1 MDPDSGARLLYLALL
16 GAFLL
21 LFLFGG
27 GYAIARAIRALLVW
41 GAIGAM
47 LVVGYW
53 LWNEHGEPPAAA
65 LSVSGE
71 TVILS
76 RARDGHFHAELSVNE
91 TPIRF
96 MVDTGASA
104 IVLSRDDAIAAG
116 IDPDGLLYLGRARTA
131 NGTVRTASVRLDS
144 LALAGHV
151 ARDVPA
157 TVSEGELDISLLGMS
172 FLDRFS
178 RIEIAGDEMRL
189 VP

>member
-21 LFLFGG
+21 LFLLGG

-41 GAIGAM
+41 GAIAAM

-53 LWNEHGEPPAAA
+53 LWNEGPEPPPAA

-71 TVILS
+71 TIILS
-76 RARDGHFHAELSVNE
+76 RARDGHFHAELAVNG
-91 TPIRF
+91 TPVRF
-96 MVDTGASA
+96 MVDTGATV
-104 IVLSRDDAIAAG
+104 IVLSRKDAAAAG
-116 IDPDGLLYLGRARTA
+116 IDPDSLLYLGRARTA
-131 NGTVRTASVRLDS
+131 NGTVRTAPVRLDS
-144 LALAGHV
+144 LALAGRV
-151 ARDVPA
+151 DRDVPA
-157 TVSEGELDISLLGMS
+157 TVSDGDLGISLLGMS